1 MNYFNELLQYTTL
14 SNFKFK
20 YNRVTV
26 QFSCLINKKKIWPS
40 TAWHFYRR
48 PFSSILLPICMSF
61 IFLSLFACLLLVPFF
76 FSFITLVWGKYKQLN
91 SVKHRMPYVLIES
104 ACCRI
109 WSKKNCKFYIKTEKN
124 HNLQGWKIKCSCI
137 MVVVLH
143 WFCKHEFSG
152 EAGFASTTKLNTQ
165 YSCLSGT
172 LKELLKMCIS
182 LYIAL
187 L

>member
-1 MNYFNELLQYTTL
+1 MQYTTL

-26 QFSCLINKKKIWPS
+26 QFSCLINKKKNMTLHCRTFLRTSIFINFI
-40 TAWHFYRR
+40 TNLHEFY
-48 PFSSILLPICMSF
+48 FSFFIC
-61 IFLSLFACLLLVPFF
+61 LFVTGTIF

-109 WSKKNCKFYIKTEKN
+109 QSKKNCKFYIKTEKN

-137 MVVVLH
+137 MGCCV
-143 WFCKHEFSG
+143 
-152 EAGFASTTKLNTQ
+152 
-165 YSCLSGT
+165 T
-172 LKELLKMCIS
+172 LIL
-182 LYIAL
+182 
-187 L
+187 

>member
-1 MNYFNELLQYTTL
+1 MNYHFNELLHYTTL

-40 TAWHFYRR
+40 TAWHFYGR

-61 IFLSLFACLLLVPFF
+61 IFSFFICLSVTGTMFF

-109 WSKKNCKFYIKTEKN
+109 RSKKNCKFYIKTEK
-124 HNLQGWKIKCSCI
+124 KIIICKVEKSN
-137 MVVVLH
+137 VVVS
-143 WFCKHEFSG
+143 W
-152 EAGFASTTKLNTQ
+152 
-165 YSCLSGT
+165 
-172 LKELLKMCIS
+172 LLCYTDFVNMNS
-182 LYIAL
+182 AERLDL
-187 L
+187 LQLQN

>member
-1 MNYFNELLQYTTL
+1 MTFHCLTFLRTSIFINFITNLHEFYF
-14 SNFKFK
+14 F
-20 YNRVTV
+20 
-26 QFSCLINKKKIWPS
+26 
-40 TAWHFYRR
+40 
-48 PFSSILLPICMSF
+48 
-61 IFLSLFACLLLVPFF
+61 FLYLLVCYWYHVF

-109 WSKKNCKFYIKTEKN
+109 RSKKNCKFYIKTEKN

-143 WFCKHEFSG
+143 WFCKHEFIG

-165 YSCLSGT
+165 VFVFIWLTQGIT
-172 LKELLKMCIS
+172 
-182 LYIAL
+182 
-187 L
+187 

>member
-1 MNYFNELLQYTTL
+1 MSHKYKKNMTLHCLTFLRTSIFINFITNLHEFYFSFFICL
-14 SNFKFK
+14 F
-20 YNRVTV
+20 VTGT
-26 QFSCLINKKKIWPS
+26 I
-40 TAWHFYRR
+40 
-48 PFSSILLPICMSF
+48 
-61 IFLSLFACLLLVPFF
+61 F

-109 WSKKNCKFYIKTEKN
+109 QSKKNWKFYIKTE
-124 HNLQGWKIKCSCI
+124 QKIIICKVEKSN
-137 MVVVLH
+137 VVVSWGVVLH

-172 LKELLKMCIS
+172 SKELLKMCIS

>member
-26 QFSCLINKKKIWPS
+26 QFSCLINKKKYDLPLPDIF
-40 TAWHFYRR
+40 TDVHFHQFYYQFAWVLF
-48 PFSSILLPICMSF
+48 
-61 IFLSLFACLLLVPFF
+61 FLSLFACLLLVPFF

-109 WSKKNCKFYIKTEKN
+109 RSKKNCKFYIKTEK
-124 HNLQGWKIKCSCI
+124 KIIICKVEKSN
-137 MVVVLH
+137 VVVS
-143 WFCKHEFSG
+143 W
-152 EAGFASTTKLNTQ
+152 
-165 YSCLSGT
+165 
-172 LKELLKMCIS
+172 LLCYTDFVNMNS
-182 LYIAL
+182 AERLDL
-187 L
+187 LQLQN